1 MTLDQLITR
10 EQHRLL
16 NEKTR
21 LENLL
26 AELPEGTLSFGR
38 NISKGKPYYKWYI
51 SENRDGRRAKKF
63 YLRREQRALAR
74 KLARKSLLL
83 ARLRDIDHE
92 LNALSAYL
100 SKHSTANFW
109 NKLVRAPGIRELISE
124 EDYQGEKFG
133 TPPEMEEMLRQWA
146 NEDYETNPAFPEQ
159 KNVPTDAGIM
169 VRSKSEA
176 IIVMFLTMFH
186 IPFRYECKLVVG
198 GHTFYPDFTIRHPI
212 TGEIFYWEHVGR
224 LDLSDYRMDYLSKLR
239 IYMNNNI
246 FPDANLILTYES
258 ESHPLDSSIV
268 MDKLKDFFFIKPKE
282 LRNDY

>member
-21 LENLL
+21 LERLL
-26 AELPEGTLSFGR
+26 AELPDGTLSFGR
-38 NISKGKPYYKWYI
+38 NVSKGRPYYKWYVA
-51 SENRDGRRAKKF
+51 ENRNGRRTKKA

-83 ARLRDIDHE
+83 ARIKDIDHE

-100 SKHSTANFW
+100 SKHSTTNFW
-109 NKLVRAPGIRELISE
+109 NKLVKAPGIRDLISE
-124 EDYQGEKFG
+124 EDYQGEKFLA
-133 TPPEMEEMLRQWA
+133 PPEMEEMLRQWV

-159 KNVPTDAGIM
+159 KIVPTDAGIM

-212 TGEIFYWEHVGR
+212 NGETFYWEHVGR
-224 LDLSDYRMDYLSKLR
+224 LDLPDYRMVFLSKLR
-239 IYMNNNI
+239 IYINNNI
-246 FPDANLILTYES
+246 FPDSNLILTYES

-268 MDKLKDFFFIKPKE
+268 MDKLKEFFFIKPKE
-282 LRNDY
+282 LRDDY